1 MTSSANPELR
11 VPEKKEVVKKKGFKL
26 PHLMWIL
33 VGLILIMSALTY
45 VIPAGQFAKTESGAL
60 DGGDFNYL
68 GGQTPVSPFRAIY
81 LMQDGLVGSAVIIM
95 VVLVGGASIGV
106 ILATGAFDNFL
117 NWAVYKLKDKGQN
130 ALIVLLMIMLV
141 YLSGFGGGDYLIA
154 LVPMGLAFARKLKL
168 DPITAIAVTTF
179 ATLVGFGTGP
189 NKLLIPQTMMGV
201 APYSG
206 FAMRFLIMNFFMVIA
221 ITYVLWYVNRIKK
234 DPAKSAMGNTDWL
247 SAIDNGSDNVIKKH
261 DLTWKDVLILLLFFG
276 QYVLIVWYS
285 MTQTGAGKG
294 GNTYNFLAAVQT
306 TTAVLCGIIGGLSFE
321 RIGNEYAKG
330 LAGMAFVGFI
340 IGLARVVS
348 LVMSEGNI
356 IHTIVYTLTRPLM
369 GLNRGFSAMGLT
381 GIISVINVFI
391 PSASSKAAILMP
403 IIKPITE
410 VLGMNPQ
417 IAVQAFQFGDG
428 FTNILSPALGWTV
441 GSCAAA
447 GVPFEKWFKW
457 ALPPVVAMVLVS
469 FVWVYILNTV
479 GWVG

>member
-1 MTSSANPELR
+1 MGKSDTK
-11 VPEKKEVVKKKGFKL
+11 EKKVGFKL

-33 VGLILIMSALTY
+33 LGLILIMSLLTY
-45 VIPAGQFAKTESGAL
+45 VIPAGQFGTTESGAI
-60 DGGDFNYL
+60 DGSVFNYL
-68 GGQTPVSPFRAIY
+68 GHQTPVSPYRALY

-95 VVLVGGASIGV
+95 VVLIGGAATGV
-106 ILATGAFDNFL
+106 VLATNAFDNLL
-117 NWAVYKLKDKGQN
+117 NWAIFKLKDKGQN
-130 ALIVLLMIMLV
+130 TLIILLMVLLI

-154 LVPMGLAFARKLKL
+154 LVPLGVAFSRKLRL

-189 NKLLIPQTMMGV
+189 NKLLIPQTMMDV
-201 APYSG
+201 VPYSG
-206 FAMRFLIMNFFMVIA
+206 FGMRFLIMNFFMVLAIA
-221 ITYVLWYVNRIKK
+221 YVLWYVNRIKK
-234 DPAKSAMGNTDWL
+234 DPSKSAMGNSDWVNL
-247 SAIDNGSDNVIKKH
+247 QEVADESVIKETN
-261 DLTWKDVLILLLFFG
+261 LSWRDVLIVVLFFA
-276 QYVLIVWYS
+276 QYILIVWYS
-285 MTQTGAGKG
+285 ITQISKG
-294 GNTYNFLAAVQT
+294 GNTYNFLAMVQT
-306 TTAVLCGIIGGLSFE
+306 VTAILCGIIGGMKME
-321 RIGNEYAKG
+321 RIANEYAKG

-340 IGLARVVS
+340 IGMARVVS

-356 IHTIVYTLTRPLM
+356 IHTIVYTLTRPLQ

-381 GIISVINVFI
+381 VIISFINIFI

-403 IIKPITE
+403 IIKPVTE
-410 VLGMNPQ
+410 VLGMNAQ

-457 ALPPVVAMVLVS
+457 ALPPVAAMTVVS
-469 FVWVYILNTV
+469 LIWIYILNSI

>member
-1 MTSSANPELR
+1 MASASS
-11 VPEKKEVVKKKGFKL
+11 PEKKAPAKPGFKM

-33 VGLILIMSALTY
+33 LGLIIVMSLLTY
-45 VIPAGQFAKTESGAL
+45 VVPAGQFGKTETGAL
-60 DGGDFNYL
+60 DGSKFAYL
-68 GGQTPVSPFRAIY
+68 GKQTPVSPFRAIY

-95 VVLVGGASIGV
+95 VVLIGGAATGV
-106 ILATGAFDNFL
+106 VLATGAFDHLL
-117 NWAVYKLKDKGQN
+117 NWSIFKLKDKGQN
-130 ALIVLLMIMLV
+130 TLIVLLMVMLV

-154 LVPMGLAFARKLKL
+154 LVPLGMVFARKLKL

-201 APYSG
+201 IPYSG
-206 FAMRFLIMNFFMVIA
+206 FVMRFVIMNFFMVLA
-221 ITYVLWYVNRIKK
+221 ILYVLWYVNRIKK
-234 DPAKSAMGNTDWL
+234 DPSKSAMGNTDWL
-247 SAIDNGSDNVIKKH
+247 TSIDAGGDAVIKEASVSWR
-261 DLTWKDVLILLLFFG
+261 DIVIVLLFFA
-276 QYVLIVWYS
+276 QYALIVWYS
-285 MTQTGAGKG
+285 MTQLKGG

-306 TTAVLCGIIGGLSFE
+306 TTAVLCGLIGGMSME

-348 LVMSEGNI
+348 LVMAEGNI
-356 IHTIVYTLTRPLM
+356 IHTIVYNLTRPLM
-369 GLNRGFSAMGLT
+369 GLNQGLSAMGLT

-403 IIKPITE
+403 IIKPVTE

-428 FTNILSPALGWTV
+428 FTNIVSPALGWTV

-447 GVPFEKWFKW
+447 GVPFDKWFKW
-457 ALPPVVAMVLVS
+457 AIPAVVGMTVVS
-469 FVWVYILNTV
+469 FVWIYLLNSA
-479 GWVG
+479 GWIG